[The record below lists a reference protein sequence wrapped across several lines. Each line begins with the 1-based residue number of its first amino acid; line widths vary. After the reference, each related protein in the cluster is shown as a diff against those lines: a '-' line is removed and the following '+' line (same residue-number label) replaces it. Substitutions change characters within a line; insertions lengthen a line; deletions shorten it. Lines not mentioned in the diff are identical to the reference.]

1 MNQRAILVGRGR
13 LVAAGVVMVLAMPLA
28 WLWAQGAPTY
38 TAEQVKRGEYLV
50 VIGGC
55 HDCHTPKKMTER
67 GPEPDFARSLSG
79 HPAQEKLP
87 AVPAGAIT
95 PTGWMALT
103 NGNLTAWAGPW
114 GVSFALNLT
123 PDVKTGI
130 GGWTEEMFIQALRTG
145 KHLGMGRPI
154 LPPMP
159 WQNLSHATTE
169 DLRAIFAYL
178 KSLPVIENRV
188 PDPIP
193 PAVH

>member
-1 MNQRAILVGRGR
+1 
-13 LVAAGVVMVLAMPLA
+13 
-28 WLWAQGAPTY
+28 
-38 TAEQVKRGEYLV
+38 
-50 VIGGC
+50 
-55 HDCHTPKKMTER
+55 
-67 GPEPDFARSLSG
+67 
-79 HPAQEKLP
+79 
-87 AVPAGAIT
+87 
-95 PTGWMALT
+95 
-103 NGNLTAWAGPW
+103 
-114 GVSFALNLT
+114 
-123 PDVKTGI
+123 
-130 GGWTEEMFIQALRTG
+130 MFIQALRTG